1 MSLLINFLQKRFKK
15 FGNLNAIKFGNKLV
29 TYNELSS
36 KALLMASVLLKHK
49 ASNEGVV
56 IAGQRSLA
64 AYYGVLASIYSGCYW
79 VPVNTKYSHQRINS
93 IFSQTKIR
101 FVIGSKKDVQI
112 IINKINKKN
121 FSNIK
126 CIIIPDEKTN
136 ELKFS
141 SLIENNKNINL
152 ALKKPLE
159 INDAELAYLIYTSGS
174 TGVPKGVCVTRS
186 NLYSWLKN
194 MKANYKISKSFNASQ
209 TYDLSFDLSVADIF
223 FTWANGSLLCV
234 MEPEEQ
240 LIPFDYI
247 LREKIQFWSSVPT
260 IIMLM
265 DKMDLLKPNIFP
277 EIKRS
282 LFCGEPLT
290 KSIADKWQR
299 AAPNSTIENLYG
311 PTEATI
317 WLTRYIYSKNK
328 KRISKFHNNI
338 LPIGKPFK
346 DHKMRIVDDNNK
358 LMPSGKIGEIVFT
371 GPQITKGYF
380 NDKNKTNEVF
390 TKFSWDKENQIW
402 YKSGDI
408 GFINKEKVFECIGRK
423 DSQFKFA
430 GRRVEIGEIETE
442 LRKYKELKDV
452 IIIPIRDESNLVKEI
467 VAFKTKN
474 LKKSEEE
481 IIRKKSQISLEK
493 IFFPSKIITIKSFPL
508 TASGKIDKNI
518 LKNFIV

>member
-1 MSLLINFLQKRFKK
+1 MSFLINFLQRRFKK
-15 FGNLNAIKFGNKLV
+15 FSNLNAIKFGNRLV
-29 TYNELSS
+29 TYSELSS
-36 KALLMASVLLKHK
+36 KALSIASVLLKHK
-49 ASNEGVV
+49 ASREGVV

-101 FVIGSKKDVQI
+101 FIIGDKKDVQI
-112 IINKINKKN
+112 IINKIDKKN
-121 FSNIK
+121 FNNIK
-126 CIIIPDEKTN
+126 LIIIPDEKIN
-136 ELKFS
+136 DLKFS
-141 SLIENNKNINL
+141 SLIKDYKNINL
-152 ALKKPLE
+152 VLKKPIE
-159 INDAELAYLIYTSGS
+159 INDDELAYLIYTSGS
-174 TGVPKGVCVTRS
+174 TGAPKGVCVTRS

-194 MKANYKISKSFNASQ
+194 MNANYKIGKNFNASQ

-223 FTWANGSLLCV
+223 FTWANGGLLCV
-234 MEPEEQ
+234 MAPEDQ

-247 LREKIQFWSSVPT
+247 LREKIQIWSSVPT
-260 IIMLM
+260 LIMLM

-277 EIKRS
+277 EIKKS

-290 KSIADKWQR
+290 KSIADKWQS

-317 WLTRYIYSKNK
+317 WLTRYLYLKNK
-328 KRISKFHNNI
+328 TKKLKFHNNI

-346 DHKMRIVDDNNK
+346 NHKIRIIDDNDK
-358 LMPSGKIGEIVFT
+358 LMSHGKIGEIVYT
-371 GPQITKGYF
+371 GPQITKGYL

-390 TKFSWDKENQIW
+390 TKFSWDKKKQIW

-408 GFINKEKVFECIGRK
+408 GFINKEKIFECIGRK

-430 GRRVEIGEIETE
+430 GRRVETGEIETE

-452 IIIPIRDESNLVKEI
+452 IIIPVRDKSNLVKEI
-467 VAFKTKN
+467 VAFTTKN

-493 IFFPSKIITIKSFPL
+493 IFFPSKIIKIKSFPL
-508 TASGKIDKNI
+508 TASGKIDKNR
-518 LKNFIV
+518 LKNFLV